1 MLVLLRNGGPSRLAA
16 RTAMASPLHR
26 PTAPTQLETIEHLR
40 ELVDA
45 IDKRSWH
52 FERKGEV
59 DIARDAAALRKKALE
74 RIAELER
81 THH

>member
-1 MLVLLRNGGPSRLAA
+1 MRES
-16 RTAMASPLHR
+16 THR
-26 PTAPTQLETIEHLR
+26 PATSHRPKPTRDIETIEHLK
-40 ELVDA
+40 ELVQA

-52 FERKGEV
+52 FERKGEAE
-59 DIARDAAALRKKALE
+59 IARDAEALRQKALE